1 MNEVS
6 ANHFRQN
13 LKSEVDR
20 VIESHEVLRI
30 RRQRG
35 GDFVVLSAED
45 WCAVEETLFLNQQPG
60 LVTSHH
66 QAAAEPL
73 ADGTRL
79 EDLDW

>member
-35 GDFVVLSAED
+35 GDFVVVSAED
-45 WCAVEETLFLNQQPG
+45 WHAVEETLFLNQQPG
-60 LVTSHH
+60 LVTSIH

-73 ADGTRL
+73 EDGTRL